1 MTSTQKVLLAGAVVA
16 ACACRSANVP
26 MEMIDWPSPV
36 ADAGVGSHGSV
47 EVDAAPVFDSPVEL
61 AAPEPG
67 SGVALRWS
75 MSVSGPLMIID
86 YTVFNETDRPIAVAD
101 AMMAGHL
108 RPDDA
113 IISGDIDPNVI
124 VFSRADL
131 KPEANVLLYHP
142 PSQPHYREVAAGAT
156 LPGTIKVALPIVA
169 WRNYGL
175 AFAITGHR
183 TKAVLEVGFA
193 TFAPEFVVAGKVHA
207 PLIVRGNVQPLPP
220 GARLASPEEQVQ
232 LSHAVELPA
241 GHSAGSASR

>member
-1 MTSTQKVLLAGAVVA
+1 MMSTLKVLLAGAVVA
-16 ACACRSANVP
+16 ACGRRSANVP
-26 MEMIDWPSPV
+26 MEMIDWPPPV
-36 ADAGVGSHGSV
+36 ADAAVGRPDLV
-47 EVDAAPVFDSPVEL
+47 DVDAPEVPEPPVQL

-67 SGVALRWS
+67 SGVSLRWS

-86 YTVFNETDRPIAVAD
+86 YTVFNETGGPIAVAD
-101 AMMAGHL
+101 AMTAGHP

-131 KPEANVLLYHP
+131 KPEANVHLYHP
-142 PSQPHYREVAAGAT
+142 PSQPRYREVAAGGA

-175 AFAITGHR
+175 AFAITGRR
-183 TKAVLEVGFA
+183 TQAVLDVGFA
-193 TFAPEFVVAGKVHA
+193 TFAPGEVVAGRLRA

-220 GARLASPEEQVQ
+220 GARLASPEEQVK
-232 LSHAVELPA
+232 LSRAVELPS
-241 GHSAGSASR
+241 GYSSGSASR